1 MDIGVDNTVDSTV
14 DSTEVGK
21 SIRKIIHC
29 DCDCFY
35 AAVEMRD
42 DPSLINLPIAIG
54 GKSDRR
60 GVIATCNYKARRFG
74 VHSAMPTGLSLIH
87 ISEPTRPY

>member
-1 MDIGVDNTVDSTV
+1 MDIGVDSKADSKVDGTVDG
-14 DSTEVGK
+14 TEVTK
-21 SIRKIIHC
+21 STRKIIHC

-42 DPSLINLPIAIG
+42 DPSLANLPIAIG

-60 GVIATCNYKARRFG
+60 GVVATCNYKARHFG
-74 VHSAMPTGLSLIH
+74 VHSAMPTGTKKTEMKPH
-87 ISEPTRPY
+87 